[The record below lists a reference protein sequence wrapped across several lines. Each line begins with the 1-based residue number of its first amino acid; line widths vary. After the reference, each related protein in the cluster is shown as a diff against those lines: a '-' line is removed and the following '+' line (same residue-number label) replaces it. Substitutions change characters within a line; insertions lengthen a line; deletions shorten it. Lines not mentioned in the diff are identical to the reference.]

1 MNFDVNRV
9 LQQQTPVQRL
19 QQKNEEQDTGI
30 IVDHVDPSDVHVLKS
45 SSDRD
50 VEDAVKELPNTMQ
63 EIANLGGRIAQAKM
77 RLGLGEG
84 GFVDQEI
91 EVINYR
97 TGQVEGVEWRT
108 SAQINAEF
116 IAREPMMTDEQLEE
130 FLKMYFVEF
139 DLRTGDVKPRRY
151 PNNKGLKCSV
161 TFPDPPK
168 KSRRLPE
175 RKSPEPP
182 KADTPPQPPVNVM
195 ADPPQDTPPAAP
207 DRIVRYT
214 TEERTVGKRK
224 KLGEQQIHKLS
235 EMILDRNSFP
245 CTAVASRYKC
255 DITPITFE
263 EYDQLQNMVET
274 SKLAREN
281 KIWSIIYR
289 HVKNPTIGEFKSF
302 NEFCEHTAWVD
313 RKRFWFAMMCTM
325 RSDTDTIRLRC
336 VDRVFK
342 PIGENTIDISEFEPA
357 FENIKSVSKLPTD
370 VNDLP
375 SDKIYVDIAEDD
387 VTYRYIPIVEEELV
401 HWTAVQCEQP
411 CDETYD
417 YTYIN
422 RDLLD
427 TADQPEWVVREIDKI
442 NSITAMNDAIDY
454 HNDGPLMN
462 KRIVPLSDAVSVEV
476 GIKSV
481 ADVLRSDYKYM
492 LDDEVNVTVRDI
504 CTDKIR
510 HEKGDPE
517 YVPTN
522 EEIDDYLTNELT
534 SAIAIPILA
543 MSIISN
549 LVVTIDGEEYESDI
563 HADIIETLS
572 NCLPEDLAPFVN
584 EDGNTTLLYRF
595 YTSYEPTFSYK
606 NCTCPKCGS
615 KSDIRIT
622 NPDDLV
628 FTLSRTSGN
637 TKFDI
642 ASL

>member
-1 MNFDVNRV
+1 MNFDVNQV
-9 LQQQTPVQRL
+9 LKQTPVQRL
-19 QQKNEEQDTGI
+19 QQKNEEQETGI
-30 IVDHVDPSDVHVLKS
+30 VVDHVDPSDVHVLKS
-45 SSDRD
+45 SADRD
-50 VEDAVKELPNTMQ
+50 VEDVVKELPNTMQ

-77 RLGLGEG
+77 KLGLGEG

-91 EVINYR
+91 ELINYR

-116 IAREPMMTDEQLEE
+116 IAREPIMTDEQLED

-139 DLRTGDVKPRRY
+139 DLRTGEVKPPKY
-151 PNNKGLKCSV
+151 PRTRGLKCSV

-175 RKSPEPP
+175 RKPPEPP
-182 KADTPPQPPVNVM
+182 KTEPTPQEPVTVM
-195 ADPPQDTPPAAP
+195 DDPPQAPSPTP
-207 DRIVRYT
+207 DRVVRYT

-235 EMILDRNSFP
+235 EMILDRNSFA

-255 DITPITFE
+255 DVTAITFE

-274 SKLAREN
+274 SKLARET
-281 KIWSIIYR
+281 KLWSIIYR

-302 NEFCEHTAWVD
+302 NDFCEHTAWVD

-325 RSDTDTIRLRC
+325 RSDTDTVRLRC
-336 VDRVFK
+336 VDQVFK
-342 PIGENTIDISEFEPA
+342 PIDENSPDISEFEPA
-357 FENIKSVSKLPTD
+357 FENILTFSELPTSAA
-370 VNDLP
+370 DLP
-375 SDKIYVDIAEDD
+375 SEKIYTDINEDG
-387 VTYRYIPIVEEELV
+387 VTYRYIPIIEDGLV
-401 HWTAVQCEQP
+401 RWTAVEREQP

-417 YTYIN
+417 YTYLN

-427 TADQPEWVVREIDKI
+427 TVDQPEWVVREIDKI
-442 NSITAMNDAIDY
+442 NAITAMNEAIDY

-462 KRIVPLSDAVSVEV
+462 KRIIPLNDAVSVEV

-492 LDDEVNVTVRDI
+492 LSDEINVSVRDV
-504 CTDKIR
+504 CVEKIR
-510 HEKGDPE
+510 QEKGNPE
-517 YVPTN
+517 YAPTDD
-522 EEIDDYLTNELT
+522 EIDDYLTNELT
-534 SAIAIPILA
+534 TAVLIPILS
-543 MSIISN
+543 MSIIDK
-549 LVVTIDGEEYESDI
+549 VIVTIDGEEYESDV
-563 HADIIETLS
+563 HEDIINTLS
-572 NCLPEDLAPFVN
+572 QCLPENLTPFAN
-584 EDGNTTLLYRF
+584 EDDKSTLIYRF
-595 YTSYEPTFSYK
+595 YASYEPSFSYK

-615 KSDIRIT
+615 KSDIKIT

-628 FTLSRTSGN
+628 FTLSRTLGS

-642 ASL
+642 ANL